1 MSIDFKRQSFAA
13 GWLIT
18 NEKGL
23 TRRVQSH
30 RSGRGH
36 GESPGD
42 LCGHVLKYIGE
53 ALEAEC
59 VGRCRAFFF
68 LSRCGAENLT

>member
-1 MSIDFKRQSFAA
+1 MSIDCKRQSFAV

-30 RSGRGH
+30 RSRGGH
-36 GESPGD
+36 DESPED
-42 LCGHVLKYIGE
+42 LCGRVLKHLGG

-59 VGRCRAFFF
+59 VGPCRTFFF
-68 LSRCGAENLT
+68 LSRCGAENFT

>member
-1 MSIDFKRQSFAA
+1 MSIDFKGQSFTV

-36 GESPGD
+36 GECPED
-42 LCGHVLKYIGE
+42 LCGRVLKHFGG
-53 ALEAEC
+53 ALEIEC
-59 VGRCRAFFF
+59 VGWCRAFFF
-68 LSRCGAENLT
+68 FLGMVLRI